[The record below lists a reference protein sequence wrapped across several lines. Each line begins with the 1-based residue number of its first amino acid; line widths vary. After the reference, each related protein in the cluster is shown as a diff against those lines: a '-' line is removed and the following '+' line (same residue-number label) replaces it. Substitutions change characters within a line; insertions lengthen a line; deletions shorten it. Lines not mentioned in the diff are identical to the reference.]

1 MTPSA
6 FVLGR
11 WTCTRAFARTRAN
24 IMSTPQDSPRRRKQK
39 ARRTKQL
46 AEWRLKKATAA
57 ASGGDKAEKKPAAK
71 KTAAK

>member
-1 MTPSA
+1 
-6 FVLGR
+6 
-11 WTCTRAFARTRAN
+11 
-24 IMSTPQDSPRRRKQK
+24 MSTPQDSPRRRKQK